1 MPNDHK
7 LKPVL
12 LTSRSSESFYGWWIV
27 AAGAIILFVSSGIGF
42 YGHGVILDPLGN
54 LHGWTK
60 GTVSSAITL
69 FFFSNGIVGLLIGRW
84 MDRYGPKWFLVC
96 GSIIFGLSISALSW
110 CNSIVQLFITY
121 LIMSVGFCCTSLAPV
136 NTLITNWFV
145 RKRGL
150 AMSIANTGLS
160 VGGVFLVPLTS
171 YLIIQKG
178 LGITLPVLGCLY
190 SLVIIPMAVFFIKQ
204 KPSDLGQYPDGDHP
218 AMAIDN
224 QNRTRAATG
233 QMQVWTRIQAMK
245 TMAFWAIAV
254 AFMLALGGQIAY
266 LIHQVSFIAQYL
278 GLQKAAMAVSIT
290 AAASITGRL
299 VLGTFVDRCDKRYV
313 AMGCFFIQGL
323 AVLLLAFYHHV
334 VLLYLCTFAFGL
346 TMGSIIMLQSLII
359 GECFGIL
366 SFATVSGTIGFF
378 SMPGAAFGPMIAGVI
393 FDASQSYQTAFIFF
407 AGTSFVAML
416 AIIFARPASKD
427 HTGISPAVQG
437 WDVSESV

>member
-1 MPNDHK
+1 MD
-7 LKPVL
+7 
-12 LTSRSSESFYGWWIV
+12 SFYGWWIV

-42 YGHGVILDPLGN
+42 YGHGVILDPLRSV
-54 LHGWTK
+54 HGWSK

-69 FFFSNGIVGLLIGRW
+69 FFFSNGIVGLIIGRW
-84 MDRYGPKWFLVC
+84 MDRHGPKWFLVC
-96 GSIIFGLSISALSW
+96 GSVVFGLSISALNG
-110 CNSIVQLFITY
+110 CNSIPQLFIAY
-121 LIMSVGFCCTSLAPV
+121 LIMSVGFCCTSLVPV
-136 NTLITNWFV
+136 NTLITNWFI

-160 VGGVFLVPLTS
+160 VGGVILVPLTS

-190 SLVIIPMAVFFIKQ
+190 SMVIIPMAVFFIKQ
-204 KPSDLGQYPDGDHP
+204 RPSDLGQYPDGDHP
-218 AMAIDN
+218 DRAIEK
-224 QNRTRAATG
+224 QNRTRAAAD
-233 QMQVWTRIQAMK
+233 QMRVWTRTQAMK

-266 LIHQVSFIAQYL
+266 LIHQVSFIGQYL
-278 GLQKAAMAVSIT
+278 GPQKAAMAVSIT

-299 VLGTFVDRCDKRYV
+299 VLGTFVDRCEKRYV

-323 AVLLLAFYHHV
+323 AVLVLAFYHHV
-334 VLLYLCTFAFGL
+334 VLLYLCTFVFGL

-378 SMPGAAFGPMIAGVI
+378 AMPGAAFGPMIAGVI
-393 FDASQSYQTAFIFF
+393 FDASQSYQAAFLFF
-407 AGTSFVAML
+407 AGTSFVAMM
-416 AIIFARPASKD
+416 AIIFARPATND
-427 HTGISPAVQG
+427 HTGISPAVQE
-437 WDVSESV
+437 WDVSKNA